1 VEGYMER
8 LLGSSIDHK
17 NIELA
22 KTLFCLRQD
31 MDIHCLIAVNVPKI
45 KANGIGTLFFGHVQ
59 KRMIESI
66 VLAICK
72 LYEDEKR
79 NELNS
84 IQGVLNSLFR
94 RTPPPTIEK
103 SSVQDF
109 VKKQGGPYDEPDL
122 LKALQTTFD
131 QFRSEFSDALSRFKT
146 ARDKLI
152 AHSDYQVTID
162 NLPSFDTME
171 RLFYFG
177 ADFYAVVSSSF
188 VGCGPD
194 DLRNRREVKSN
205 FRKLLAKIGI
215 SDIETDMK

>member
-1 VEGYMER
+1 MEG
-8 LLGSSIDHK
+8 LLGSSIDEK

-31 MDIHCLIAVNVPKI
+31 MDVYCLIGVNASKI
-45 KANGIGTLFFGHVQ
+45 EANAIGTLFFGHVQ
-59 KRMIESI
+59 KRMIECI

-84 IQGVLNSLFR
+84 IQGVLNSLSR
-94 RTPPPTIEK
+94 RTPRPTIEK

-109 VKKQGGPYDEPDL
+109 VRQQGGPCKETDL
-122 LKALQTTFD
+122 LKALQATFD
-131 QFRSEFSDALSRFKT
+131 QFRNKFSDELNRFKT
-146 ARDKLI
+146 ARDKVI
-152 AHSDYQVTID
+152 AHSEYQVIID
-162 NLPSFDTME
+162 GLPSFDTME

-194 DLRNRREVKSN
+194 DIRNRREVKSN
-205 FRKLLAKIGI
+205 FRKLLAKIGVT
-215 SDIETDMK
+215 DIETDMK